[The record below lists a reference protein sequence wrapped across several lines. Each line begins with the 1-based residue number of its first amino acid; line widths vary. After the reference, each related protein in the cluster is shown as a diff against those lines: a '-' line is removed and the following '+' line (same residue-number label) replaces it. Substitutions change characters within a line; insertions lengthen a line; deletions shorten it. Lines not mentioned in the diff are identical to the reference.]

1 MSILEK
7 LTEGIVN
14 RDLRAEGD
22 ALLSKWEKTG
32 LLEGLSV
39 DHERAGM
46 ARLLENQ
53 AKQLLKEASSMAA
66 GDVEGFASV
75 AFPLVRRVFG
85 GLLANDLVS
94 VQPMSLPSGL
104 IFFLDFTY
112 EMGRLGVD
120 AGDSVYGGGVVASAI
135 TGGVSDITEEGG
147 GFYNMA
153 NAYASP
159 SGSIAITEATDVTAA
174 AISATEV
181 TDELDGSDTA
191 LTSAGVAVSA
201 LSEAQKKAI
210 RFDPD
215 ILSGTSTDL
224 VGVLVARLTTAQMD
238 DINLDMLAAC
248 ELFDGA
254 SPDALGGATIVRRL
268 TETGYRGTDGAIV
281 AGSKADYISLY
292 VTAPTGTTIE
302 IAAGSPTFKFARV
315 DDFTNG
321 GALGSVVGQD
331 AWGLEEPLFGTGNA
345 GSNSDKNEIP
355 EIDIKVD
362 SIAVTAI
369 TKKLKAKWSPE
380 LGQDLNAY
388 HNLDAE
394 VELTSI
400 LSEQIALEIDREILN
415 DLIKGAT
422 ASTYYWSRS
431 PGLFVDRSTGTE
443 LGATSAAPD
452 FTGTVSEWYE
462 TLIET
467 INDVSA
473 QIHRKTLRGGANFV
487 VTSPEVANILEF
499 TSGFRASVT
508 ADADTGT
515 IGAVNVGSLSKK
527 FDVYVD
533 PYFPRNVVLVGRK
546 GSGFLESGYVYAPYV
561 PLQVTPTIFGTEDF
575 VPRKGVMTRYAKK
588 MVRPDMY
595 GLVICR
601 GLLGES
607 GS

>member
-1 MSILEK
+1 MSVLNK

-14 RDLRAEGD
+14 RDLKKEGD

-32 LLEGLSV
+32 LLEGLTSDV
-39 DHERAGM
+39 DRNGM

-112 EMGRLGVD
+112 QSSRLGAVAD
-120 AGDSVYGGGVVASAI
+120 ESVYGGGVVASQI
-135 TGGVSDITEEGG
+135 TGGVSDIKENS
-147 GFYNMA
+147 FYNLG
-153 NAYASP
+153 NAYSSP
-159 SGSIAITEATDVTAA
+159 TGSVTLQLIQGTDITAATTVGALTEA
-174 AISATEV
+174 E
-181 TDELDGSDTA
+181 
-191 LTSAGVAVSA
+191 
-201 LSEAQKKAI
+201 KKAI
-210 RFDPD
+210 RFDA
-215 ILSGTSTDL
+215 DL
-224 VGVLVARLTTAQMD
+224 LAGASAAPINQFTAEISSSAQL
-238 DINLDMLAAC
+238 NEDMLQAIDMTLAGT
-248 ELFDGA
+248 DVV
-254 SPDALGGATIVRRL
+254 VRRL
-268 TETGYRGTDGAIV
+268 TSISGTGNTKTLTFIV
-281 AGSKADYISLY
+281 TTSDNASITAATEEEK
-292 VTAPTGTTIE
+292 VTE
-302 IAAGSPTFKFARV
+302 IPIA

-331 AWGLEEPLFGTGNA
+331 AWGLEEPRFATGNSGNA
-345 GSNSDKNEIP
+345 GSVADKNAIP

-415 DLIKGAT
+415 DLIQGAT
-422 ASTYYWSRS
+422 AGTYYWSRS
-431 PGLFVDRSTGTE
+431 PGLFVNRETGLE

-473 QIHRKTLRGGANFV
+473 QIHRKTLRGGANFL

-508 ADADTGT
+508 ADADRGT
-515 IGAVNVGSLSKK
+515 VGAVKVGALSKK

-546 GSGFLESGYVYAPYV
+546 GGSFLESGYVYAPYV

-575 VPRKGVMTRYAKK
+575 IPRKGVMTRYAKK

-607 GS
+607 GA

>member
-1 MSILEK
+1 MSVLDK

-14 RDLRAEGD
+14 RDLKKEGD

-32 LLEGLSV
+32 LLEGLTSDV
-39 DHERAGM
+39 DRNGM

-112 EMGRLGVD
+112 ESTRLGLD
-120 AGDSVYGGGVVASAI
+120 AGESVYGGGVVGKNI
-135 TGGVSDITEEGG
+135 QTGVTDILETGG
-147 GFYNMA
+147 GFYNLQSG
-153 NAYASP
+153 YSLP
-159 SGSIAITEATDVTAA
+159 SGTVSVTSTLRTSGSVSEGGVFTGLTPSAADAGASADYNIAR
-174 AISATEV
+174 
-181 TDELDGSDTA
+181 L
-191 LTSAGVAVSA
+191 L
-201 LSEAQKKAI
+201 K
-210 RFDPD
+210 FDPD
-215 ILSGTSTDL
+215 
-224 VGVLVARLTTAQMD
+224 LTTGAKVAVVTAPISELTAGGVEFND
-238 DINLDMLAAC
+238 DDLIDILPYDDNTNPGLLN
-248 ELFDGA
+248 GRV
-254 SPDALGGATIVRRL
+254 IRRL
-268 TETGYRGTDGAIV
+268 TQFDPTETGVPTRVMFVVAASGSETVAQMRAAADGIDKAGIPLRDNFDAGGAI
-281 AGSKADYISLY
+281 
-292 VTAPTGTTIE
+292 
-302 IAAGSPTFKFARV
+302 
-315 DDFTNG
+315 
-321 GALGSVVGQD
+321 GAVVGAD
-331 AWGLEEPLFGTGNA
+331 TWGLEEPSFGTGNA
-345 GSNSDKNEIP
+345 GSTTNKTEIP

-362 SIAVTAI
+362 SIAVTAQ
-369 TKKLKAKWSPE
+369 TRKLKAKWSPE

-400 LSEQIALEIDREILN
+400 LSEQIALEIDREIIS
-415 DLIKGAT
+415 DLINGAT
-422 ASTYYWSRS
+422 AGTFYWSRS
-431 PGLFVDRSTGTE
+431 PGLFVNRTTGAE
-443 LGATSAAPD
+443 IGASAAAPD

-473 QIHRKTLRGGANFV
+473 QIHRKTLRGGANFI

-499 TSGFRASVT
+499 TAGFRASVT
-508 ADADTGT
+508 ADADRGT
-515 IGAVNVGSLSKK
+515 IGAVKVGALSKK

-546 GSGFLESGYVYAPYV
+546 GGSFLESGYVYAPYV

-575 VPRKGVMTRYAKK
+575 IPRKGVMTRYAKK

-607 GS
+607 GA

>member
-1 MSILEK
+1 VIKMSILNK

-14 RDLRAEGD
+14 RDLKQEGD

-32 LLEGLSV
+32 LLEGLDNDTSKN
-39 DHERAGM
+39 GM

-53 AKQLLKEASSMAA
+53 AKQLLKEASTMSG

-104 IFFLDFTY
+104 IFFLDFTTNVAR
-112 EMGRLGVD
+112 GGV
-120 AGDSVYGGGVVASAI
+120 AAETSLYGGGVVAKDIS
-135 TGGVSDITEEGG
+135 TGVTDITEAAG
-147 GFYNMA
+147 GFYNLA
-153 NAYASP
+153 NAYSH
-159 SGSIAITEATDVTAA
+159 ATGTVAA
-174 AISATEV
+174 A
-181 TDELDGSDTA
+181 DTA
-191 LTSAGVAVSA
+191 GLGIRVVQLTAGGKLVSA
-201 LSEAQKKAI
+201 LTEAEKKLV

-215 ILSGTSTDL
+215 LLG
-224 VGVLVARLTTAQMD
+224 LTTHKIQVLDCDFDSLANLNRDMIGAIELQTTSGIIQGFD
-238 DINLDMLAAC
+238 DDDAGV
-248 ELFDGA
+248 E
-254 SPDALGGATIVRRL
+254 ALGATTITHVRRL
-268 TETGYRGTDGAIV
+268 TQLIDSNSDGTFDQLRIVLADSTGADTIDFAGQAFQAGADKDQLGV
-281 AGSKADYISLY
+281 ASYPIADNFGGST
-292 VTAPTGTTIE
+292 VT
-302 IAAGSPTFKFARV
+302 
-315 DDFTNG
+315 
-321 GALGSVVGQD
+321 GAVLPQD
-331 AWGLEEPLFGTGNA
+331 LWGLETATNTA
-345 GSNSDKNEIP
+345 GGLKDAIP

-362 SIAVTAI
+362 SLAVTAM

-415 DLIKGAT
+415 DLVQGAT
-422 ASTYYWSRS
+422 AGTFYWSRS
-431 PGLFVDRSTGTE
+431 PGLFVDRTAGTE
-443 LGATSAAPD
+443 IGATSAAPD

-473 QIHRKTLRGGANFV
+473 QIHRKTLRGGANFIV
-487 VTSPEVANILEF
+487 CSPEVANVLEF
-499 TSGFRASVT
+499 TAGFRASVT

-515 IGAVNVGSLSKK
+515 MGAVNVGSVSKK

-546 GSGFLESGYVYAPYV
+546 GGSFLESGYVYAPYV

-575 VPRKGVMTRYAKK
+575 VPRKGVMTRYAKQ

-595 GLVICR
+595 GLVIVR
-601 GLLGES
+601 GLLGEA
-607 GS
+607 GA